1 VAGSD
6 RAARFALVAREAAA
20 AGLSSRAVERSEAE
34 VELAARVRDLRAGAL
49 GAGFQ
54 TTPSSG
60 LSERYAETRSASD
73 ALASSLEVTA
83 PPFEAFFALGANE
96 PAADRAVA
104 DELVPVIA
112 PHGLGASAWL
122 RVAAADGVIP
132 PIECATEVLR
142 WFSAL
147 DRSPRTSAVP
157 TVRTSSVHG
166 TVTWTLRW
174 VSAAATPTPVSTAP
188 SSPAATPS
196 EQGVA
201 LANWPTLP
209 EMLALQARQRS
220 LTAPLVDGHTFTW
233 LAGALPDRALA
244 ARHTFDS
251 STGTIRISTRARS
264 DRGSHVGAR
273 TVF

>member
-1 VAGSD
+1 MAGSD
-6 RAARFALVAREAAA
+6 RTARFALVAREAAE
-20 AGLSSRAVERSEAE
+20 AGPSPRPVARSEAE
-34 VELAARVRDLRAGAL
+34 VELAARVRQLRVGAL
-49 GAGFQ
+49 GTGFQ
-54 TTPSSG
+54 TTPSPE

-73 ALASSLEVTA
+73 ALASVLEVTA

-96 PAADRAVA
+96 PTANRARA

-112 PHGLGASAWL
+112 PHGLGAPAWL
-122 RVAAADGVIP
+122 RVAAADGVLP

-142 WFSAL
+142 WFAAL
-147 DRSPRTSAVP
+147 DRPPRASAVP
-157 TVRTSSVHG
+157 TVRTSSAHG
-166 TVTWTLRW
+166 TVSWTLRW
-174 VSAAATPTPVSTAP
+174 VSAAASPTPERTAP
-188 SSPAATPS
+188 ARPSPTLT

-209 EMLALQARQRS
+209 EMFALQARQRS
-220 LTAPLVDGHTFTW
+220 LTAPLVDGRTFTW

-251 STGTIRISTRARS
+251 STGSIRISTRARS